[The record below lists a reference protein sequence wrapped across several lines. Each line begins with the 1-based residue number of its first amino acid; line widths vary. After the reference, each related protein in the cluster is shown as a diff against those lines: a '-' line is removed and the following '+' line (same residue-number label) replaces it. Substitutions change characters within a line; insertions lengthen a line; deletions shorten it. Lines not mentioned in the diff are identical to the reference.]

1 MDRRE
6 VASFVFEPGTTRSA
20 AGLRLSPSANP
31 KGRSMLRILR
41 RRRALAMAITA
52 AAASASIAYGA
63 GSGPLAANAQGGN
76 AAASSGGGG
85 AANIHLFTPNSGDR
99 SGLDSKGFFIDL
111 KADMNLPL
119 ERSGFGGQGPAPG
132 IGQDKRFPGL
142 IVMLSTTK
150 AGAGKNLA
158 GLFDIVGV
166 TDSSADKTQLWA
178 TWQAGKP
185 NFGTGASTVYV
196 AIAGD
201 TNNDGVLND
210 APNEVPDS
218 DHDGDVDQKDL
229 QAIGAS
235 SIKSVDFTING

>member
-1 MDRRE
+1 
-6 VASFVFEPGTTRSA
+6 
-20 AGLRLSPSANP
+20 
-31 KGRSMLRILR
+31 MLQILR
-41 RRRALAMAITA
+41 RRRALAMAVTA

-63 GSGPLAANAQGGN
+63 GSGPLDASAQGGS
-76 AAASSGGGG
+76 AAASSGAG
-85 AANIHLFTPNSGDR
+85 ASANIHLFTPNSGDR

-185 NFGTGASTVYV
+185 NFGTGPSTVYV

-201 TNNDGVLND
+201 RNGDGILND
-210 APNEVPDS
+210 APDTVPDS
-218 DHDGDVDQKDL
+218 DGDGDVDQKDL

-235 SIKSVDFTING
+235 SIKAVDFTING

>member
-1 MDRRE
+1 
-6 VASFVFEPGTTRSA
+6 
-20 AGLRLSPSANP
+20 
-31 KGRSMLRILR
+31 
-41 RRRALAMAITA
+41 
-52 AAASASIAYGA
+52 
-63 GSGPLAANAQGGN
+63 
-76 AAASSGGGG
+76 
-85 AANIHLFTPNSGDR
+85 
-99 SGLDSKGFFIDL
+99 
-111 KADMNLPL
+111 MNLPL

-185 NFGTGASTVYV
+185 NFGTGPSTVYV
-196 AIAGD
+196 AMAAD
-201 TNNDGVLND
+201 TNHDGILND

-229 QAIGAS
+229 QAIGAHEHQGGGLHDQRLTRRTLLHGS
-235 SIKSVDFTING
+235 GASRVRVRRPVAFGRRARTRP

>member
-1 MDRRE
+1 
-6 VASFVFEPGTTRSA
+6 
-20 AGLRLSPSANP
+20 
-31 KGRSMLRILR
+31 MLQIIR

-63 GSGPLAANAQGGN
+63 GSGPIS
-76 AAASSGGGG
+76 ASASGGGG
-85 AANIHLFTPNSGDR
+85 VGGGGIHLFTPTSGDR
-99 SGLDSKGFFIDL
+99 AGLESKGFFIDL
-111 KADMNLPL
+111 KADMNVPL
-119 ERSGFGGQGPAPG
+119 ARSGFGGQGPAPG
-132 IGQDKRFPGL
+132 IGQDKRFPSL

-196 AIAGD
+196 ALASD
-201 TNNDGVLND
+201 TNHDGILND

-218 DHDGDVDQKDL
+218 DHDGDVDEADL
-229 QAIGAS
+229 QAVGAT
-235 SIKSVDFTING
+235 SIKAVDFTING

>member
-1 MDRRE
+1 
-6 VASFVFEPGTTRSA
+6 
-20 AGLRLSPSANP
+20 
-31 KGRSMLRILR
+31 MLQILR

-52 AAASASIAYGA
+52 AAASASIASGA
-63 GSGPLAANAQGGN
+63 GSGPLNASAQGGG
-76 AAASSGGGG
+76 AASSGGGG
-85 AANIHLFTPNSGDR
+85 SANIHLFAPNSGDR
-99 SGLDSKGFFIDL
+99 AGLESKGFFIDL

-166 TDSSADKTQLWA
+166 TDSSADETQLWA

-196 AIAGD
+196 AMAGD
-201 TNNDGVLND
+201 TNHDGILND
-210 APNEVPDS
+210 APNEVPDA

-235 SIKSVDFTING
+235 SIKAVDFTING

>member
-1 MDRRE
+1 
-6 VASFVFEPGTTRSA
+6 
-20 AGLRLSPSANP
+20 
-31 KGRSMLRILR
+31 MLQILR
-41 RRRALAMAITA
+41 RRRTLAMAITA

-63 GSGPLAANAQGGN
+63 GSGPLYASASGGS
-76 AAASSGGGG
+76 AASSGGGG
-85 AANIHLFTPNSGDR
+85 SANIHLFTPNSGDR
-99 SGLDSKGFFIDL
+99 SGLESKGFFIDL

-119 ERSGFGGQGPAPG
+119 DRSGFGGQGPATG

-166 TDSSADKTQLWA
+166 TDSSASKTQLWA

-196 AIAGD
+196 AMASD
-201 TNNDGVLND
+201 TNHDGVLND

-218 DHDGDVDQKDL
+218 DHDGDVDEKDL
-229 QAIGAS
+229 QAIGAT